1 MSDTQARKAALKL
14 GSLQDQEIADLLA
27 KIFHP
32 DSQQRPTAREALAE
46 LKKMAGPTPQ
56 DNLVAGELL
65 VTLKKSS
72 P

>member
-46 LKKMAGPTPQ
+46 LKKWQALHHRTISWP
-56 DNLVAGELL
+56 V
-65 VTLKKSS
+65 SCW
-72 P
+72 